1 VPTGERPLPALDDPV
16 TRPFWEACR
25 RRELTLQRCRG
36 CDRLRFYPAPLCP
49 HCHKGEADWAR
60 LSGRG
65 SLASFVIVHPPV
77 LPAFAACVP
86 FAVALV
92 ELEEDDRIRLLGN
105 LLDCEPGE
113 IVIGLRVQVSW
124 QEVGDVTLPQWR
136 PLR

>member
-1 VPTGERPLPALDDPV
+1 M
-16 TRPFWEACR
+16 
-25 RRELTLQRCRG
+25 
-36 CDRLRFYPAPLCP
+36 
-49 HCHKGEADWAR
+49 R

-65 SLASFVIVHPPV
+65 SVASFVIVHPPV
-77 LPAFAACVP
+77 LPAFAASVP

-92 ELEEDDRIRLLGN
+92 ELEEDARIRLLGN